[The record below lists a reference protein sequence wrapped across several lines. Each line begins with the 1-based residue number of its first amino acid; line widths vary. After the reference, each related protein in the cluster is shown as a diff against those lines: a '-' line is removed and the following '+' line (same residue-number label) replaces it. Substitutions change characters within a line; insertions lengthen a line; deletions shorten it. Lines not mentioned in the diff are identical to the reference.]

1 MKIKYNTLRSVLIIL
16 TLALSV
22 FTVMQPITTYAAT
35 TMSPAEACENNTV
48 GGNTTEGD
56 TTNNPCVEPPLIP
69 KPGTLPGP
77 SPITDTGVNHERY
90 LITDLI
96 PTLVRGAINLLAGI
110 TIIAIMYGGIQY
122 LTAFGD
128 DTKLENAKK
137 NIIYALIG
145 LLIAM
150 FSYTIVRIIS
160 EVPLTDSNEIP
171 QAESQ
176 DPQYT
181 P

>member
-1 MKIKYNTLRSVLIIL
+1 MTLILI
-16 TLALSV
+16 LSV
-22 FTVMQPITTYAAT
+22 ATANPMVHAPQVALAAADPCADNVAGGDGDA
-35 TMSPAEACENNTV
+35 SSADSAE
-48 GGNTTEGD
+48 EGVN
-56 TTNNPCVEPPLIP
+56 TNNPCVDPPRIA

-110 TIIAIMYGGIQY
+110 TIVAIMYGGIQY
-122 LTAFGD
+122 LTAYGD

-137 NIIYALIG
+137 NIIYAVIG

-176 DPQYT
+176 DPEYT

>member
-1 MKIKYNTLRSVLIIL
+1 MKVLQSTIRSILITLILILSVTVITQPTL
-16 TLALSV
+16 TLALADPCADNV
-22 FTVMQPITTYAAT
+22 
-35 TMSPAEACENNTV
+35 V

-56 TTNNPCVEPPLIP
+56 TTNNPCVNPPKIQ
-69 KPGTLPGP
+69 KPDTLPGP
-77 SPITDTGVNHERY
+77 SPITNTGVNHERY

-128 DTKLENAKK
+128 ETKLGNAKK
-137 NIIYALIG
+137 NLIYAIVG

-171 QAESQ
+171 QATSDEVHIV
-176 DPQYT
+176 P
-181 P
+181 

>member
-1 MKIKYNTLRSVLIIL
+1 MKVLQSKIRSILVTIILMMSVATITLPTL
-16 TLALSV
+16 TLALADPCADNV
-22 FTVMQPITTYAAT
+22 
-35 TMSPAEACENNTV
+35 V

-56 TTNNPCVEPPLIP
+56 ATNNPCVEPPLIA

-110 TIIAIMYGGIQY
+110 AIIAIMYGGIQY

-137 NIIYALIG
+137 NIIYAIIG
-145 LLIAM
+145 LLIAI

-171 QAESQ
+171 QATSDEVNTI
-176 DPQYT
+176 P
-181 P
+181 

>member
-1 MKIKYNTLRSVLIIL
+1 MKIKYNTIRSILITIILILSVTVITQPTL
-16 TLALSV
+16 TLALADPCADNV
-22 FTVMQPITTYAAT
+22 
-35 TMSPAEACENNTV
+35 V

-56 TTNNPCVEPPLIP
+56 TTNNPCVNPPKIQ
-69 KPGTLPGP
+69 KPDTLPGP
-77 SPITDTGVNHERY
+77 SPITNTGVNHERY

-110 TIIAIMYGGIQY
+110 TIIAIMYAGIQY

-137 NIIYALIG
+137 NIIYAIIG
-145 LLIAM
+145 LLIAI

-171 QAESQ
+171 QATSDEVHNV
-176 DPQYT
+176 P
-181 P
+181 